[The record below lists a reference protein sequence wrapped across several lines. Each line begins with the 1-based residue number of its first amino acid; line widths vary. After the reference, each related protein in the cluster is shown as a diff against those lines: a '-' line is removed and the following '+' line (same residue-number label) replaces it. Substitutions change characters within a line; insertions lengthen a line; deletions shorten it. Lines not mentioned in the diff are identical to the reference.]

1 MTTRLLLAQHR
12 GDARDHGNRS
22 HQNVKPDHREKQR
35 RNRGYLDPGH
45 DDRVSGHLL
54 TATLAFRQTRP
65 RVTEKVAKLC
75 FGAASSNLCAGA
87 SASPESTS
95 IKGHRV

>member
-35 RNRGYLDPGH
+35 RNRGYFDPGH
-45 DDRVSGHLL
+45 DDCVCGHLL
-54 TATLAFRQTRP
+54 
-65 RVTEKVAKLC
+65 
-75 FGAASSNLCAGA
+75 
-87 SASPESTS
+87 SA
-95 IKGHRV
+95 